1 PEKLA
6 LVKLLARIQA
16 EKAMTLAELEVSG
29 IEARAK
35 ADRATI
41 DKTVSAEKLVKEAI
55 SAERKVAVAQ
65 ADWKLAGA
73 ELAVLQGKPEKREE
87 LAKSREKAVA
97 ELDQARAKANDL
109 SGRHTRLAG
118 AEHVATKFL
127 TSTAFDPFPG
137 FPEKTTGRRLALARW
152 MTDATN
158 PLPARVA
165 VNHIWARHFGQ
176 PLVPT
181 VFDFGRKGTPPENPE
196 LLDWLASEFVASG
209 WSMKHMHRLIV
220 SSAAWQRASTLQG
233 RDNEVAKDP
242 DNRQFWRWPGMR
254 LESQAV
260 RDSILA
266 LSGRLDQK
274 MGGPPVPAGEQ
285 AASLRRSLYFFH
297 SNNDRNAFLTAFDE
311 AMVKECYRRDQSIV
325 PQQAL
330 ALTNA
335 KMVFESATA
344 LVPMVEA
351 AMSDKKADAQ
361 FVKCCFELLLGF
373 EPSAE
378 EIQISMDA
386 LRQFQLQAEKTEN
399 GAANAR
405 KRLVWALLNHN
416 DFVTLR

>member
-1 PEKLA
+1 
-6 LVKLLARIQA
+6 
-16 EKAMTLAELEVSG
+16 
-29 IEARAK
+29 
-35 ADRATI
+35 
-41 DKTVSAEKLVKEAI
+41 
-55 SAERKVAVAQ
+55 
-65 ADWKLAGA
+65 
-73 ELAVLQGKPEKREE
+73 
-87 LAKSREKAVA
+87 
-97 ELDQARAKANDL
+97 
-109 SGRHTRLAG
+109 
-118 AEHVATKFL
+118 
-127 TSTAFDPFPG
+127 
-137 FPEKTTGRRLALARW
+137 LARW
-152 MTDATN
+152 ITDPAN

-220 SSAAWQRASTLQG
+220 SSAAWQRQSSLTG
-233 RDNEVAKDP
+233 REKEIANDP

-330 ALTNA
+330 ALSNA
-335 KMVFESATA
+335 KMIFESASA
-344 LVPMVEA
+344 MVPLVESEMTDQK
-351 AMSDKKADAQ
+351 SDTE

-373 EPSAE
+373 EPASD
-378 EIQISMDA
+378 EIQISIEA
-386 LRQFQLQAEKTEN
+386 LRQFQLQAEKSKSDPRI
-399 GAANAR
+399 AR
-405 KRLVWALLNHN
+405 QRLVWALLNHN

>member
-1 PEKLA
+1 GKNLEIRPVSLPVEAFHPELRPQILDDLRKYHQNKLAEARDALQKATRQWREAIAAVQGGKPAEAVGKNAQAPEKLA

-16 EKAMTLAELEVSG
+16 EKALTLAELEVSG

-41 DKTVSAEKLVKEAI
+41 DKTVSAEKLVKEAV

-260 RDSILA
+260 RDSI
-266 LSGRLDQK
+266 
-274 MGGPPVPAGEQ
+274 
-285 AASLRRSLYFFH
+285 
-297 SNNDRNAFLTAFDE
+297 
-311 AMVKECYRRDQSIV
+311 
-325 PQQAL
+325 
-330 ALTNA
+330 
-335 KMVFESATA
+335 
-344 LVPMVEA
+344 
-351 AMSDKKADAQ
+351 
-361 FVKCCFELLLGF
+361 
-373 EPSAE
+373 
-378 EIQISMDA
+378 
-386 LRQFQLQAEKTEN
+386 
-399 GAANAR
+399 
-405 KRLVWALLNHN
+405 
-416 DFVTLR
+416 